1 MRGVDKERRWVAV
14 SARDAES
21 ARNGRLRRT
30 AGTTGHTRFTGN
42 GLVEQGSRGKD
53 LGLAGVGG
61 GPDEFGGGVYVA
73 LLEMRKRVKGFREG
87 IAVGS
92 EDDVRG
98 AAARYQAEFGRKKKR
113 RAKPMKGTKGTS

>member
-42 GLVEQGSRGKD
+42 GLVEQGSRGND
-53 LGLAGVGG
+53 L
-61 GPDEFGGGVYVA
+61 GVYVA

-98 AAARYQAEFGRKKKR
+98 VAARYQAEFGRKKKR
-113 RAKPMKGTKGTS
+113 RAKPMKGTKVTS